1 MKNIIAF
8 KNQPI
13 QLWSFK
19 YFIAYFWTP
28 FVKIWGYFVGKLI
41 KFFFRK
47 LALLI
52 SIKTNQQCDKF
63 IYGQKKC

>member
-1 MKNIIAF
+1 MKYIIAF

-13 QLWSFK
+13 VLLSFK
-19 YFIAYFWTP
+19 YFIAYFLTP
-28 FVKIWGYFVGKLI
+28 FVKDFGVFCWEIGMIFFTKLV
-41 KFFFRK
+41 
-47 LALLI
+47 LLI